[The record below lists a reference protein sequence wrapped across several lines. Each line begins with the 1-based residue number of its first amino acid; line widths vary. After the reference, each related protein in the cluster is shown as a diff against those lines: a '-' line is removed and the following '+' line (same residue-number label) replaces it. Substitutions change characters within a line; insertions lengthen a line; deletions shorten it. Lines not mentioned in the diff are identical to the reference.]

1 MAGAERRELNVRE
14 LLELE
19 RQIYQ
24 ESIDRVLQQQDK
36 LNTGVLEDFVR
47 RCRPF
52 EEDRERE
59 LQVAQNQ
66 LQFSQRD
73 ALSLFEFDLQQ
84 AEDVFRVQREQLKRR
99 LLEGTRRRRAKI
111 EKRLKALDEKPMPKS
126 NVKVQAT
133 EAVVDLTMQTE
144 GRLQPKLLEK
154 QLRRAQKRTRRSF
167 NFRHL
172 SDGVLPTP
180 ERIVNDVMEECEK
193 LQRNRELQEAA
204 RMAVEAG
211 GSLSVRVD
219 IVEDRQKLRYVM
231 KEDGELVEETFG
243 VGDAVVLMSRLTEE
257 DFHGFVAAITTEE
270 VKLVLVCGTHARVA
284 IARLRSGQCILHK
297 QPKDVVSKD
306 KREDDQDEYHAKIS
320 PPGVATNL
328 DELLRD
334 PPDARRRAAA
344 VLNRLKR
351 KTTID
356 IRRGF

>member
-1 MAGAERRELNVRE
+1 MAGTERRELNVRE

-24 ESIDRVLQQQDK
+24 ESIDRVLQQQEK
-36 LNTGVLEDFVR
+36 LKTGVLEDFMR

-59 LQVAQNQ
+59 LQVAQSQ

-84 AEDVFRVQREQLKRR
+84 AKDVFRSQREQLKRK
-99 LLEGTRRRRAKI
+99 LLETTRRKRTKI
-111 EKRLKALDEKPMPKS
+111 EKRLKALDGTPLTKS
-126 NVKVQAT
+126 NVKVQTT
-133 EAVVDLTMQTE
+133 EEINPRMARKK

-154 QLRRAQKRTRRSF
+154 QLRKAQKRTMRDF

-180 ERIVNDVMEECEK
+180 ERIVHDVMDECEK
-193 LQRNRELQEAA
+193 LQRNRELQERE
-204 RMAVEAG
+204 RMTVEEG
-211 GSLSVRVD
+211 GNLNVQVD
-219 IVEDRQKLRYVM
+219 VVEDGQKLHCRM
-231 KEDGELVEETFG
+231 EDGELMEETFS
-243 VGDAVVLMSRLTEE
+243 VGDAVVLESRLSEE
-257 DFHGFVAAITTEE
+257 DFHGFVSAITSDE
-270 VKLVLVCGTHARVA
+270 VKIVLVCGTHARVA

-297 QPKDVVSKD
+297 QPENIIPTD
-306 KREDDQDEYHAKIS
+306 KRQNGQDNIHVKIS
-320 PPGVATNL
+320 TTGVATNL

-334 PPDARRRAAA
+334 PPDVRRRAAT
-344 VLNRLKR
+344 VLSRLKR